1 MVQEKTKKTQKL
13 KNEKGETDTLDVV
26 VESEEAK
33 KEKIENGEEDRV
45 EEKSDDEDSQDSAGD
60 TLTSKNVEEDLV
72 EENISE
78 EIEGVEELD
87 KDITTE
93 EKIPDFKVGDTIRV
107 SYKIIEGEKVR
118 TQPYQGIVIA
128 KKGSGMSK
136 TFTVRK
142 IGADS
147 IGVERI
153 FPLFSPNIEK
163 VNIMKRGKVRRAKL
177 YYLRDRIGRKA
188 TRIKEKVSVKE

>member
-1 MVQEKTKKTQKL
+1 MAQEKNEKTQKL
-13 KNEKGETDTLDVV
+13 KNEEGKTDVADVV
-26 VESEEAK
+26 VE
-33 KEKIENGEEDRV
+33 
-45 EEKSDDEDSQDSAGD
+45 
-60 TLTSKNVEEDLV
+60 NVEEDLV

-93 EKIPDFKVGDTIRV
+93 EKIPDFKVGDTIKV
-107 SYKIIEGEKVR
+107 SYKIIEGDKIR

-128 KKGSGMSK
+128 KKGSGLSK

-163 VNIMKRGKVRRAKL
+163 VKIMKRGKVRRAKL
-177 YYLRDRIGRKA
+177 YYLRGRIGRKA